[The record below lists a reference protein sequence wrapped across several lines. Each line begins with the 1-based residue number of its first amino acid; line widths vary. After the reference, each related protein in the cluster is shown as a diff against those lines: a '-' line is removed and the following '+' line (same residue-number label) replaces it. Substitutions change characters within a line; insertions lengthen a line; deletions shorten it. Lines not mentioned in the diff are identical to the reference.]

1 MFFKAFLLP
10 LVTVALQALALPAK
24 RQTFPFPI
32 LTNVTDTVMLNYA
45 LSLEL
50 LKSAF
55 YQGGLENFTTKNFL
69 DAGYAP
75 GVRGFY
81 EQISQHSQTY
91 VTNITSHLGNQSVQ
105 ACTYNFPTQNITQNV
120 TEFVSTSDTLEAIT
134 TSAYVGSSAYAQNQA
149 RSFHAMPS
157 QSSYV
162 ASQTLRVVFA
172 SILATTAHQSTWVN
186 NAVRGGN
193 PWSTAYET
201 PLDLNQTFTLI
212 STFIAQ
218 CPTNNTILP
227 LQANPQLTT
236 IPPNAQ
242 PGQNVTLSYSGQ
254 PSNSSGLFAAFLNG
268 FPFTFLPLD
277 NNFTVTIPSTLRGFA
292 YVAVTNSSDTADDSA
307 TVAGPAFLSFPFN
320 ANNTLI
326 TLNQ

>member
-1 MFFKAFLLP
+1 MFFKALLLP
-10 LVTVALQALALPAK
+10 LVTVALQALAVPSK
-24 RQTFPFPI
+24 RQTLPI
-32 LTNVTDTVMLNYA
+32 PTQANVTDTDLLNFA
-45 LSLEL
+45 LTLEL

-55 YQGGLENFTTKNFL
+55 YQGGLANFTTKNFL

-81 EQISQHSQTY
+81 EQMSQHSQTY
-91 VTNITSHLGNQSVQ
+91 VANITSQLGNQSVQ
-105 ACTYNFPTQNITQNV
+105 ACTYDFPTQNVTQNV
-120 TEFVSTSDTLEAIT
+120 TEFVATSDTLEAIS
-134 TSAYVGSSAYAQNQA
+134 TSAYIGSSAYTQDAA
-149 RSFHAMPS
+149 RSSHAMPS
-157 QSSYV
+157 QSTYV
-162 ASQTLRVVFA
+162 ALQGLRVTFA

-212 STFIAQ
+212 STYISQ
-218 CPTNNTILP
+218 CPSNNTVLP
-227 LQANPQLTT
+227 FQANPQLTT
-236 IPPNAQ
+236 NPPNAQ

-268 FPFTFLPLD
+268 FPFTFAPLD
-277 NNFTVTIPSTLRGFA
+277 NNFTVTIPPTLRGFA
-292 YVAVTNSSDTADDSA
+292 YVVVTNSSGAANDSV
-307 TVAGPAFLSFPFN
+307 TVAGPAFFSFPFN

>member
-1 MFFKAFLLP
+1 MFFKALLP
-10 LVTVALQALALPAK
+10 LVTVALQALAVPSK
-24 RQTFPFPI
+24 RQTLPI
-32 LTNVTDTVMLNYA
+32 PTQANVTDADLLNFA
-45 LSLEL
+45 LTLEL

-55 YQGGLENFTTKNFL
+55 YQGGLANFTTKNFL

-81 EQISQHSQTY
+81 EQVSQHSQTY
-91 VTNITSHLGNQSVQ
+91 VANITSQLGNQSVQ
-105 ACTYNFPTQNITQNV
+105 ACTYDFPTQNITQNV
-120 TEFVSTSDTLEAIT
+120 TEFVATSDTLEAIS
-134 TSAYVGSSAYAQNQA
+134 TSAYIGSSAYTQDAG
-149 RSFHAMPS
+149 
-157 QSSYV
+157 
-162 ASQTLRVVFA
+162 LRVTFA

-212 STFIAQ
+212 STYIAQ
-218 CPTNNTILP
+218 CPSNNTVLP
-227 LQANPQLTT
+227 FQANPQLTT
-236 IPPNAQ
+236 NPPNAQ

-268 FPFTFLPLD
+268 FPFTFAPLD
-277 NNFTVTIPSTLRGFA
+277 NNFTVTIPPTLRGFA
-292 YVAVTNSSDTADDSA
+292 YVVVTNSSVAANDSV
-307 TVAGPAFLSFPFN
+307 TVAGPAFFSFPFN

>member
-1 MFFKAFLLP
+1 MFFKALLP
-10 LVTVALQALALPAK
+10 LVTVALQALALPSK
-24 RQTFPFPI
+24 RQTLPTP
-32 LTNVTDTVMLNYA
+32 TQANVTDTDLLNFA
-45 LSLEL
+45 LTLEL

-55 YQGGLENFTTKNFL
+55 YQGGLANFTTKNFL

-81 EQISQHSQTY
+81 EQMSQYSQTY
-91 VTNITSHLGNQSVQ
+91 VANITSQLGNQSVQ
-105 ACTYNFPTQNITQNV
+105 ACTYDFPTQNITQNV
-120 TEFVSTSDTLEAIT
+120 TEFVATSDTLEAIS
-134 TSAYVGSSAYAQNQA
+134 TSAYIGSSAYTQDKG
-149 RSFHAMPS
+149 
-157 QSSYV
+157 
-162 ASQTLRVVFA
+162 LRVTFA

-212 STFIAQ
+212 STYIAQ
-218 CPTNNTILP
+218 CPSNNTVLP
-227 LQANPQLTT
+227 FQANPQLTT
-236 IPPNAQ
+236 NPPNAQ

-268 FPFTFLPLD
+268 FPFTFAPLD
-277 NNFTVTIPSTLRGFA
+277 NNFTVTIPPTLRGFA
-292 YVAVTNSSDTADDSA
+292 YVVVTNSSGAANDSV
-307 TVAGPAFLSFPFN
+307 TVAGPAFFSFPFN